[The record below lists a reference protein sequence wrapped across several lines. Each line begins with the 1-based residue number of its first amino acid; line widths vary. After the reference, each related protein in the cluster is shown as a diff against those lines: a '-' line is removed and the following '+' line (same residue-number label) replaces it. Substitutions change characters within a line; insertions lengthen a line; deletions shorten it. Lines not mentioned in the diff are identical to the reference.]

1 MLRALILLLY
11 SSVGA
16 FSFHR
21 HSPSSSPSSSA
32 TKRRMSVITD
42 DIEVIGKKSRAIP
55 KEETNLYELYKN
67 FGPNSDGKGIKI
79 AILDTGCGKL
89 YSTSSRLHVFL
100 CSQDT

>member
-1 MLRALILLLY
+1 
-11 SSVGA
+11 
-16 FSFHR
+16 
-21 HSPSSSPSSSA
+21 
-32 TKRRMSVITD
+32 MSVITD

-89 YSTSSRLHVFL
+89 YYIKVGTKIFYICFFVHVM
-100 CSQDT
+100 CVDVP